1 MNTGLRIFAMRLG
14 AAVLCLCLL
23 AVGLPLAAET
33 ATPLPGY
40 VRMAHKDGLS
50 LWADRETGW
59 FAVENTDTGK
69 LWHSVPQNSEADD
82 RTAGS
87 MRTDLQSQLV
97 IQYIYKEDELSAF
110 TAKSANSQTDCVAAQ
125 TVRTEEISDGL
136 RVVYDFAD
144 LGVTVPVDY
153 ALKNGG
159 LEASVVWDR
168 LDVSDD
174 VVLLSLSLLPAFG
187 ANDGGE
193 SGYLFIPDGCGALV
207 EFNNEIPSAAYESLI
222 YGIDRS
228 EQLKMEKT
236 QTETVRLP
244 VFGIRSGADA
254 LCGILTEGDASASIV
269 AYNRNASCGYDAVG
283 TRRILRTLAK
293 KAIYEK
299 DPANRKDI
307 GRVAVADVSD
317 GYTVRY
323 YFLSGGQADYTGMAA
338 VYREYLLTEGGVRQQ
353 RIQPSLQLDL
363 YGATDKQA
371 SFLGIPY
378 TKTQKLTT
386 FGQAQEILA
395 ALEQAGVSQV
405 AVRYK
410 GWSGT
415 GLTNR
420 RRMTK
425 ATPLRLLGGK
435 KGLTQLEA
443 YMQEQALSLCLDM
456 DFLPYQK
463 GADRLAV
470 VTPFGIITKQYTWL
484 RSVYSADSRMNS
496 YRLLS
501 LSHAGDTVAGLLKTC
516 PDTVWQQVSFGSLGD
531 WLYTNHAAQDTVERQ
546 QAAAAVSTALKQATD
561 AGYSLTVQGGNA
573 FALSGAS
580 RLTDVPISSGNADM
594 FTQDVPFFQIAL
606 HGVLPMAGESLTLAA
621 EPTDSFLRTVETGI
635 ELHYGGMYVPA
646 ETLSGTEQQSLYRA
660 CYTQWLPEAA
670 QQYQRYM
677 PLLQRIADQTII
689 RHETVQTGV
698 VLTEYENGVRVLV
711 NYTDAAV
718 SYGGESIPAKDFA
731 VLERGEGK

>member
-1 MNTGLRIFAMRLG
+1 MNTGLRFLAMRLG

-33 ATPLPGY
+33 ATPLAGY
-40 VRMAHKDGLS
+40 VRVAHKDGLS

-69 LWHSVPQNSEADD
+69 LWHSVPQNSAADD
-82 RTAGS
+82 RTTGS
-87 MRTDLQSQLV
+87 ARADLQSQLV
-97 IQYIYKEDELSAF
+97 IQYIYAEDELSAF
-110 TAKSANSQTDCVAAQ
+110 TAKSANSQTDCVAMQ
-125 TVRTEEISDGL
+125 TVRTEEIPNGL
-136 RVVYDFAD
+136 RVVYNFAD

-153 ALKNGG
+153 TLENGG
-159 LEASVVWDR
+159 LEASVVWNR
-168 LDVSDD
+168 LVVSDA

-207 EFNNEIPSAAYESLI
+207 EFNNEIPSDVYESLI

-228 EQLKMEKT
+228 EQLKMEKA

-244 VFGIRSGADA
+244 VFGIRSGGDA

-317 GYTVRY
+317 SYTVRY
-323 YFLSGGQADYTGMAA
+323 YFLSGDQADYTGMATI
-338 VYREYLLTEGGVRQQ
+338 YRNYLMSEGGVRQQ
-353 RIQPSLQLDL
+353 QMQPSLQLDL

-386 FGQAQEILA
+386 FAQAQEILT

-405 AVRYK
+405 ALRYK
-410 GWSGT
+410 GWTGT

-425 ATPLRLLGGK
+425 AAPLRLLGGK
-435 KGLTQLEA
+435 SGLTQLSA
-443 YMQEQALSLCLDM
+443 DLQNRTSSLCLDM
-456 DFLPYQK
+456 DFLPFQK
-463 GADRLAV
+463 GSNRQAV
-470 VTPFGIITKQYTWL
+470 VTPFDMVTKQYTWL
-484 RSVYSADSRMNS
+484 RSVYSADSRVSS

-501 LSHAGDTVAGLLKTC
+501 PSYIGNTVTGLLKTC
-516 PDTVWQQVSFGSLGD
+516 PDTAWQQVSFGSLGD

-546 QAAAAVSTALKQATD
+546 QALAAAVAALRQTVD
-561 AGYSLTVQGGNA
+561 AGFSLTVQGGNA

-580 RLTDVPISSGNADM
+580 RLTDVPSSSGNADM

-606 HGVLPMAGESLTLAA
+606 HGLLPMASESLTLAA
-621 EPTDSFLRTVETGI
+621 EPTDSFLRTVETGM
-635 ELHYGGMYVPA
+635 ELHYGGMYAPA
-646 ETLSGTEQQSLYRA
+646 ETLSGTEQQNLYRA
-660 CYTQWLPEAA
+660 CYTQWLSEAA
-670 QQYQRYM
+670 QQYKRYM
-677 PLLQRIADQTII
+677 PLLQRIADETIR
-689 RHETVQTGV
+689 RHETVQAGV
-698 VLTEYENGVRVLV
+698 TLTEYENGIRVLV
-711 NYTDAAV
+711 NYTDTAIAYAGKSV
-718 SYGGESIPAKDFA
+718 PAKDFT
-731 VLERGEGK
+731 VLERSEEK